1 MSAPREELPEV
12 ERAQAQLFDYQ
23 QLKDYAGF
31 VRHAIMRHKLL
42 ALATFGVTVV
52 LALLVAKFLPRS
64 YYAETTLLPKRSAA
78 IGALVNPDRLATQ
91 LDPEPASPLRP
102 VGEVD
107 SFTRT
112 TAQAVMR
119 HDNLV
124 SLVKRVNLID
134 RWEATRSPLLRV
146 KDMLMRF
153 ISGRPPDDI
162 KLDAMVGVLEK
173 QLSVS
178 TDNGRVTI
186 GIVWPDPQLAYELVE
201 AAQVSFLEARQREEM
216 ATINDALNIL
226 ELHEKQASANL
237 KESFLEFEKIFSSIM
252 LERRRV
258 VGDPRVMGRFTATD
272 QELAQMRF
280 LIRAKRRA
288 VSDAEAA
295 HNRRLTEMQA
305 ELVEKRKLYSPSHP
319 AVVEMEERVAAL
331 RNGSPQMKALQAEE
345 RELLSEYSQLGG
357 KSIPFPDE
365 PVPDPFGMERVLVG
379 LLPAVNDNPRAAM
392 ALDQLR
398 MKLVAHTQI
407 MKRMDAARMER
418 DIAQASFKYRYTV
431 LTPPEFPRKPVK
443 PNPTLIVIG
452 GVVAGLLLGVFA
464 AIARDVLS
472 GRLLESWQVQRGL
485 GLPVLAEFDQS

>member
-31 VRHAIMRHKLL
+31 VRRALVRHKLL

-78 IGALVNPDRLATQ
+78 IGALVNPDRLANQ

-153 ISGRPPDDI
+153 VSGRPPDDI
-162 KLDAMVGVLEK
+162 KLDAMVGVLER

-201 AAQVSFLEARQREEM
+201 AAQVSFLEARQREEL
-216 ATINDALNIL
+216 ATINDALGIL
-226 ELHEKQASANL
+226 ELHEKQAANNV

-258 VGDPRVMGRFTATD
+258 VGDPRVLGRFTATD

-288 VSDAEAA
+288 VSDADV
-295 HNRRLTEMQA
+295 RRIA
-305 ELVEKRKLYSPSHP
+305 VEVVRSGGMPGLHVANLPEDAFSHY
-319 AVVEMEERVAAL
+319 VVDRFRGPRGDERIYL
-331 RNGSPQMKALQAEE
+331 RPK
-345 RELLSEYSQLGG
+345 
-357 KSIPFPDE
+357 
-365 PVPDPFGMERVLVG
+365 VPFG
-379 LLPAVNDNPRAAM
+379 A
-392 ALDQLR
+392 
-398 MKLVAHTQI
+398 
-407 MKRMDAARMER
+407 
-418 DIAQASFKYRYTV
+418 
-431 LTPPEFPRKPVK
+431 
-443 PNPTLIVIG
+443 
-452 GVVAGLLLGVFA
+452 
-464 AIARDVLS
+464 
-472 GRLLESWQVQRGL
+472 
-485 GLPVLAEFDQS
+485 